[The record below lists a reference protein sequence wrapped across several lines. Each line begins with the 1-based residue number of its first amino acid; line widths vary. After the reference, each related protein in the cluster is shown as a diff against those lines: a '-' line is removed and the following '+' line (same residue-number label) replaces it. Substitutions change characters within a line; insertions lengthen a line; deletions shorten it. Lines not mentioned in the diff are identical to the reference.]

1 MTPGRKFMLAV
12 LVGLAAG
19 ACHTRRPSVVSQARS
34 SGVTA
39 DSTSVASS
47 ASSVLRHSSGAA
59 LSASSAIEFD
69 SVCLTI
75 SARRLSL
82 GGGAVLSQISE
93 SAGIAADSA
102 AATVVNTADVETE
115 AAAAPQE
122 KGRCGSR
129 RIVYVLS
136 GLGLLLFILLVRRPL
151 LRLFSFRG
159 VL

>member
-1 MTPGRKFMLAV
+1 MLAV

-39 DSTSVASS
+39 DSTSVAAS

-82 GGGAVLSQISE
+82 GGGAVL